1 MMRVFWA
8 QYQIVVDGEPK
19 AFAFAFECSLAGAD
33 EIAAA
38 LAEHGVVGGNRLDL
52 VADGRGGSMIRG
64 RSGCALGLT
73 GLVAIQAYRRQ
84 VWEPEE

>member
-1 MMRVFWA
+1 MTCVFWA
-8 QYQIVVDGEPK
+8 QYQIVVDGAAK
-19 AFAFAFECSLAGAD
+19 AFSFAFECGFAGAD

-64 RSGCALGLT
+64 RSGCALGT
-73 GLVAIQAYRRQ
+73 AGLVVIQPYRRP

>member
-19 AFAFAFECSLAGAD
+19 AFAFAFECGLAGAD

-38 LAEHGVVGGNRLDL
+38 LAKDGVVGGNRLDL